1 MVMTE
6 EIRAEIKRL
15 MKEKGLTQRDLAG
28 ILGVSEKSL
37 SRTLRDRG
45 QPPGLWP
52 AIFDEF
58 DVELT
63 LKRKERR
70 DPLADQ

>member
-1 MVMTE
+1 MNMTE

-15 MKEKGLTQRDLAG
+15 MRQKGLTQRDLAAKLG
-28 ILGVSEKSL
+28 ISEKSL

-70 DPLADQ
+70 DPPADQ

>member
-1 MVMTE
+1 MNMTE

-15 MKEKGLTQRDLAG
+15 MRQKGLTQRDLAAKLG
-28 ILGVSEKSL
+28 ISEKSL

-70 DPLADQ
+70 DPPTDQ

>member
-1 MVMTE
+1 MNMTE

-15 MKEKGLTQRDLAG
+15 MRQKGLTQRDLAAKLG
-28 ILGVSEKSL
+28 ISEKSL

-70 DPLADQ
+70 ESSSE

>member
-1 MVMTE
+1 MTE

-15 MKEKGLTQRDLAG
+15 MRQKGLTQRDLAAKLG
-28 ILGVSEKSL
+28 ISEKSL

-70 DPLADQ
+70 ESSSE